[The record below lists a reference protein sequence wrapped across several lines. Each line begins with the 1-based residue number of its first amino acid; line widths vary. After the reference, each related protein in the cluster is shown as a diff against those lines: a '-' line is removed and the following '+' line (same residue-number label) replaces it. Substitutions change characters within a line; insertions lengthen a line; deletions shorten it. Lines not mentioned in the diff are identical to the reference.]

1 MLNFLQLSNVVEDY
15 RWERSAGVSITKWL
29 TVKNCEFVPFFSID
43 RLIFCWTL
51 LQELCLKNRFGN
63 EASSPYPRKHFFLG
77 KTFDACM
84 LLAHKLEDLG
94 MFTYNSLQAAYYLSP
109 FLHLSFFCLICNNLC
124 LEGSSQQQVEGGSFF
139 KMFKGWVS
147 SIKNRIWPK
156 SYFFWCVFWGKVM
169 ITCSYPLL
177 LTLALPICCYLF
189 FTSRVWPLRFWSF
202 TNPWLTQV
210 IWYSSGN
217 LAPSYGKVSEWSL
230 FRPAKLYVHGASVNI
245 GQLKRSSVLTMT

>member
-1 MLNFLQLSNVVEDY
+1 MNHSCYFKKSGRLEQRCWISCSFRMWLKITDEKGQQVFWLQND
-15 RWERSAGVSITKWL
+15 WQWKTVSSCL
-29 TVKNCEFVPFFSID
+29 FFQLID
-43 RLIFCWTL
+43 WFSV
-51 LQELCLKNRFGN
+51 ELCYKSFALKNRFGN

-210 IWYSSGN
+210 TWYSFGSSFLRQSVGVE
-217 LAPSYGKVSEWSL
+217 SVQ
-230 FRPAKLYVHGASVNI
+230 AS
-245 GQLKRSSVLTMT
+245 